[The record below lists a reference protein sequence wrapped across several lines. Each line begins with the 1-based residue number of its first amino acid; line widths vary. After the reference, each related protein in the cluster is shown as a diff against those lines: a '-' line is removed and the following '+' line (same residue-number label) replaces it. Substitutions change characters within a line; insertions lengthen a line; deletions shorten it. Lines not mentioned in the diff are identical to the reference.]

1 MFIEYD
7 IIFQRQLQ
15 QRIIE
20 RVPKEEEVS
29 DSYHFLPHYGVIREG
44 KETTKLRVVFDGSAR
59 AMLSDYLLNDCLDNK
74 PNLTP
79 HIFDILV

>member
-20 RVPKEEEVS
+20 RVPKEEGS
-29 DSYHFLPHYGVIREG
+29 DSYHFLPHYGVILEG
-44 KETTKLRVVFDGSAR
+44 KETTKLCVVFDGSVR
-59 AMLSDYLLNDCLDNK
+59 AMSSDYLLNNCLDNK